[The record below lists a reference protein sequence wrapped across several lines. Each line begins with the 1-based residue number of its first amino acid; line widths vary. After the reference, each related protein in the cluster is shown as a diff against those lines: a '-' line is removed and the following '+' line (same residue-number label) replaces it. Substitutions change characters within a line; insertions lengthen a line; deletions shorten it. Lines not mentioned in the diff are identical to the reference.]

1 MATWRAEL
9 SGIVLSSRYYSSLD
23 RLSNQLWVYRS
34 SHRRMLTKHPDIYHL
49 HQTRLPNPLSS
60 LPLENLM
67 LSPSSVSA
75 LRRGV
80 LWPLVWNSLDSLS
93 ALAAREVAM
102 KGW

>member
-67 LSPSSVSA
+67 LSLSSVSA
-75 LRRGV
+75 LHRGV

-93 ALAAREVAM
+93 ALSAREVAM

>member
-1 MATWRAEL
+1 
-9 SGIVLSSRYYSSLD
+9 
-23 RLSNQLWVYRS
+23 
-34 SHRRMLTKHPDIYHL
+34 MLTKHPDIYHL

-67 LSPSSVSA
+67 LSLSSVSA
-75 LRRGV
+75 LHRGV

-93 ALAAREVAM
+93 APSAREVDM